1 MYSIYTH
8 IYYIHTYTHMC
19 IYVYYTFIL
28 VYIYPPKWIQCTAVD
43 TPGDE
48 SKTPNTA
55 NNSPGMLGS

>member
-1 MYSIYTH
+1 
-8 IYYIHTYTHMC
+8 MC

-48 SKTPNTA
+48 SKTQNTA